1 MVSLLLFAFHIDISV
16 EGVWV
21 NHERSKTYFQ
31 NHLQLTG
38 ALEDAEFSF
47 CFLF

>member
-1 MVSLLLFAFHIDISV
+1 
-16 EGVWV
+16 V
-21 NHERSKTYFQ
+21 NHERSETYFQ

-47 CFLF
+47 FF

>member
-1 MVSLLLFAFHIDISV
+1 LLLFAFYIDISV

-21 NHERSKTYFQ
+21 SHERLETYSQ

-47 CFLF
+47 F